1 MWKYYICSNSGSY
14 SNNITVSSML
24 SIYYMPNIQLS
35 GFTCLFSHLI
45 LINYNKDYEKMR
57 QAIFES
63 LTSRNGR
70 LGLR

>member
-1 MWKYYICSNSGSY
+1 
-14 SNNITVSSML
+14 
-24 SIYYMPNIQLS
+24 MPNIQLS